1 MTEQE
6 KKIVEEM
13 AAFCERTANE
23 ETFRDT
29 VREASKNKA
38 AALRSLLK
46 EFDEKT
52 KDAERLDF
60 IAREYLCIEPFDMPT
75 GQGDA
80 NVGWVAKQYRMG
92 MIVPMTVA
100 KVYQDNVRDLID
112 VTKSHLTPP
121 DGD

>member
-1 MTEQE
+1 MSEQE
-6 KKIVEEM
+6 KKIVQ
-13 AAFCERTANE
+13 
-23 ETFRDT
+23 
-29 VREASKNKA
+29 EAIRLLDFQAIQSRLESFDQDKATA

-46 EFDEKT
+46 ELDEKT

-80 NVGWVAKQYRMG
+80 NVGWIAKQYRMG
-92 MIVPMTVA
+92 MIVPVTVA

-112 VTKSHLTPP
+112 VTESHLTPP